1 MPSYSITSARVA
13 IVNLGLRQAMPLNVN
28 HTTYLRNHMATQS
41 LSLPLS
47 LMHTHT
53 HTHTQIDT
61 DMFTPIHSSLSL
73 PFLFDS
79 YSLVHRSK
87 HMLASSLS
95 PPLFISLFLSLT

>member
-1 MPSYSITSARVA
+1 MQSRA
-13 IVNLGLRQAMPLNVN
+13 IILYTIAWAVLTDANVN
-28 HTTYLRNHMATQS
+28 DVLLSFSCS

-95 PPLFISLFLSLT
+95 LSLSLSFSPFLFSLYSLLS